1 MYLILI
7 VFIFLKGIIK
17 EVVKMVF
24 ETQVYADKDELRVA
38 VEAYL
43 NGNHAEYFYFL
54 IERVGFRSMKKILV
68 VSIFLVFV

>member
-17 EVVKMVF
+17 EVVKIVF
-24 ETQVYADKDELRVA
+24 DTQVYADKDELRVA

-43 NGNHAEYFYFL
+43 NGNHTDVFF
-54 IERVGFRSMKKILV
+54 
-68 VSIFLVFV
+68 IF

>member
-7 VFIFLKGIIK
+7 VFIFLKDIIK

-43 NGNHAEYFYFL
+43 NGNHAEYFHLL
-54 IERVGFRSMKKILV
+54 IK
-68 VSIFLVFV
+68 

>member
-24 ETQVYADKDELRVA
+24 DMQVYADKDELRVA

-43 NGNHAEYFYFL
+43 NGNHAEYFHLL

-68 VSIFLVFV
+68 VR